1 VATVVRRIVYDVA
14 GREANA
20 KQNDETEH
28 RGEKRMQFALRN
40 GLLGGSGQCIG
51 SQCIGSQ
58 SVDDLRAH
66 ELNPLC
72 GLGVDGESSG
82 TRSLSW
88 STAQSNEL

>member
-1 VATVVRRIVYDVA
+1 MATVVRRIVYDVA

-51 SQCIGSQ
+51 SQ